1 MIISK
6 HVITTTL
13 AAAGLFISASIQAM
27 PGFTEDAPQSTIDIC
42 VAQIAD
48 HANYN
53 NATRVRHEVES
64 RQRRISGH
72 ILKINTTVY
81 GVDGEE
87 VIREYATT
95 CAVSD
100 RQETKL
106 FKIREKGTR
115 A

>member
-1 MIISK
+1 MKITK

-27 PGFTEDAPQSTIDIC
+27 PGFTADAPQSTIDFC
-42 VAQIAD
+42 VALIAD
-48 HANYN
+48 HANYD

-95 CAVSD
+95 CAVND